1 MKHALDIFVGGF
13 VLMHHFPSGFLE
25 RPKSALHGHCRDAE
39 PRQRLGF
46 RHLIDD
52 TPTDLQ
58 HLYKTY
64 RDFQF
69 PLASIHIV
77 RRQ

>member
-39 PRQRLGF
+39 PRRRLGF
-46 RHLIDD
+46 RHLIVGNS
-52 TPTDLQ
+52 TGFFTNTLQ
-58 HLYKTY
+58 NL
-64 RDFQF
+64 
-69 PLASIHIV
+69 P
-77 RRQ
+77 